1 MDLFDIWQSAQQ
13 PFKDF
18 EKEMKVE
25 SITFC
30 KTTSSNEVHLYTP
43 RYTPNELYTADFL
56 DFWELYNK
64 SRNKPGTYKKW
75 QKLTDLEKKEIM
87 LTLPEYIEATPDK
100 KFRKDPSTY
109 INQKSWKDEIIKT
122 SNGDYTVSDN
132 ELKQIITNSFEP

>member
-1 MDLFDIWQSAQQ
+1 MIDLFDIWQSAQQ

-18 EKEMKVE
+18 EKEMKECSTVWTYKKTE
-25 SITFC
+25 SNPYKSKPSTI
-30 KTTSSNEVHLYTP
+30 EI
-43 RYTPNELYTADFL
+43 YTADFL
-56 DFWELYNK
+56 DFWDLYNK
-64 SRNKPGTYKKW
+64 SRNKKGTYKKW

-109 INQKSWKDEIIKT
+109 INQKSWHDEIIKT

-132 ELKQIITNSFEP
+132 ELKQIITNSFES

>member
-18 EKEMKVE
+18 EREMNDAIKEDVR
-25 SITFC
+25 I
-30 KTTSSNEVHLYTP
+30 NDILLWTP
-43 RYTPNELYTADFL
+43 DFL
-56 DFWELYNK
+56 EFWELYNK
-64 SRNKPGTYKKW
+64 SRNKKGTYKKW

>member
-18 EKEMKVE
+18 EKEMCE
-25 SITFC
+25 SEDII
-30 KTTSSNEVHLYTP
+30 KE
-43 RYTPNELYTADFL
+43 PNYFYELGKSAKRNSEIYTADFL
-56 DFWELYNK
+56 NFWELYNK

-109 INQKSWKDEIIKT
+109 INQKSWKDEVIKNDN
-122 SNGDYTVSDN
+122 SEYAVGD
-132 ELKQIITNSFEP
+132 EQLKQIITNSFEP